1 VLDLSPLA
9 HFGLLLVRPGM
20 LMLLAPGIGGVGV
33 PAQARLGLTVLL
45 ALALFPSVAI
55 PRGDG
60 NAIVTAII
68 AREAVIG
75 LSLAFVV
82 RALIAGAEFAGHMSG
97 FQIGFSYG
105 ATIDPQNGVNNTML
119 ATFYGLL
126 ATLGFLAINGHHM
139 LIRALAMSYDGLPIG
154 MGTVNGSLVGTV
166 GDITGLV
173 FVVGVRLA
181 APVVIALL
189 IVELAVGLI
198 SRTAPSLNF
207 MIIGYPVRIILGLV
221 LVAVLVPTIPS
232 VTNAMIETVM
242 RLALRTA
249 AAFR

>member
-1 VLDLSPLA
+1 MLDLSPLA

-105 ATIDPQNGVNNTML
+105 ATIDPQNWSLCERVTV
-119 ATFYGLL
+119 T
-126 ATLGFLAINGHHM
+126 
-139 LIRALAMSYDGLPIG
+139 IG
-154 MGTVNGSLVGTV
+154 LVGTNGPGRTSRTHSGSV
-166 GDITGLV
+166 LITA
-173 FVVGVRLA
+173 VRLSTF
-181 APVVIALL
+181 VK
-189 IVELAVGLI
+189 
-198 SRTAPSLNF
+198 
-207 MIIGYPVRIILGLV
+207 
-221 LVAVLVPTIPS
+221 
-232 VTNAMIETVM
+232 
-242 RLALRTA
+242 
-249 AAFR
+249 